1 MQEEW
6 RPIVGYEDLY
16 EISSLG
22 RVRSLDRY
30 TYGKNGSKR
39 LHKGR
44 YLKPFTTHGYKV
56 IDLYKDKKR
65 KHCKVHRLVAEAFIL
80 NDDPENKTDV
90 NHIDGDKSNN
100 AINNLEWC
108 TRRENIM
115 HAFEKG
121 LNTPINLIDW
131 R

>member
-1 MQEEW
+1 MDEIW
-6 RPIVGYEDLY
+6 KAVVGYEGLY
-16 EISSLG
+16 EISSYG
-22 RVRSLDRY
+22 NIRSLDRY
-30 TYGKNGSKR
+30 ADGRNGSKR
-39 LHKGR
+39 LHKGKE
-44 YLKPFTTHGYKV
+44 LFPFTSKGYQV

-65 KHCKVHRLVAEAFIL
+65 KHCKIHRLVAEAFIS
-80 NDDPENKTDV
+80 NPENKGDV
-90 NHIDGDKSNN
+90 NHIDGDKTNN
-100 AINNLEWC
+100 HVENVEWC